1 MVRLVRIK
9 KIILFLFI
17 FFSAS
22 VLFAQVPSQ
31 KEQLR
36 VQIWSEMDAFPGD
49 LDENVG
55 DGSAVQKVPKV
66 SSSGMYDFAV
76 ARAKKI
82 APFLLS
88 GMISGWT
95 FDYVPYDKTRRI
107 SEEFEFQEV
116 IPYSGNVNPITYKN
130 PVVEDDRLLCWAYCD
145 RTESQQL
152 AYRRWNAIAHPKVH
166 GIGKSS
172 VANGFEGITEACS
185 QAMKNAVREYWRIY
199 IKNKP
204 KEIYGML
211 LLIGEPRVY
220 ISEGQYVADLEFFME
235 TDKIVKYTYY

>member
-9 KIILFLFI
+9 KIILFLLI

-152 AYRRWNAIAHPKVH
+152 AYRRWNAIAHPKYLFL
-166 GIGKSS
+166 IILFRIPSFDFLYLKKSS
-172 VANGFEGITEACS
+172 IITLSSAITS
-185 QAMKNAVREYWRIY
+185 
-199 IKNKP
+199 
-204 KEIYGML
+204 L
-211 LLIGEPRVY
+211 LCTTQLQSY
-220 ISEGQYVADLEFFME
+220 FSKQFNTSSTLFLFQISS
-235 TDKIVKYTYY
+235 

>member
-1 MVRLVRIK
+1 MVRLIRLDK
-9 KIILFLFI
+9 ILFLSILFLHS
-17 FFSAS
+17 FA
-22 VLFAQVPSQ
+22 FAQVPSQ
-31 KEQLR
+31 KELLR
-36 VQIWSEMDAFPGD
+36 VQIWSEMDSFPGG
-49 LDENVG
+49 LDEA
-55 DGSAVQKVPKV
+55 GSEPSSFHEVPKA

-76 ARAKKI
+76 ARTKEI

-88 GMISGWT
+88 GMISGWN
-95 FDYVPYDKTRRI
+95 FDYVPYDKTRHV
-107 SEEFEFQEV
+107 SEEFEFEEV
-116 IPYSGNVNPITYKN
+116 IPYSRHVNPITYKN
-130 PVVEDDRLLCWAYCD
+130 PVVEDEKLLCWAYCN
-145 RTESQQL
+145 RTESQQM

-172 VANGFEGITEACS
+172 VENGFEGIKQACAD
-185 QAMKNAVREYWRIY
+185 AMKNAVREYWRIY

-211 LLIGEPRVY
+211 LLIGVPRVY